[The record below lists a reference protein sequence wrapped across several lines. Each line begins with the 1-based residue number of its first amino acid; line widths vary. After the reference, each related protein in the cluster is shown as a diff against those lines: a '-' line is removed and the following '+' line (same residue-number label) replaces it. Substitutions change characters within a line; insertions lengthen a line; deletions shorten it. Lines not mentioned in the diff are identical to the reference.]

1 MLFTPSKLLTAA
13 AGVTLAAAL
22 MLVEPFATQ
31 DTVEPITPAA
41 DTESPG
47 VTRVGGVMELTSED
61 FPGYTEALER
71 GYSITDRL
79 STGELRMSDERLSG
93 RARVRGNA
101 HADEM
106 SWVWTESVY
115 LENDGGAWVGT
126 GYGYLDPASTGGELG
141 SGNHER
147 LVLVGQGGYA
157 GLTAIIDLDAAHY
170 DAPVEVTGAIVP
182 FDLPEAPEA
191 APTAFE

>member
-1 MLFTPSKLLTAA
+1 MLFTPSGLLTAA

-22 MLVEPFATQ
+22 MLVGPFASE
-31 DTVEPITPAA
+31 DTVEPIAPAA
-41 DTESPG
+41 DIEAPV
-47 VTRVGGVMELTSED
+47 VTLVNGVMELTSED
-61 FPGYTEALER
+61 FRGYTEALER
-71 GYSITDRL
+71 GYSITDL
-79 STGELRMSDERLSG
+79 LNTGEFTMSDERLSG

-106 SWVWTESVY
+106 TWVWTESVY

-126 GYGYLDPASTGGELG
+126 GYGYLDPVSTGGELG

-157 GLTAIIDLDAAHY
+157 GLTAIIDLDAANY
-170 DAPVEVTGAIVP
+170 DAPVEVTGVIVP
-182 FDLPEAPEA
+182 FDLPPAPEA
-191 APTAFE
+191 APTTFE